1 MLIIERADGQMLNLG
16 AAREI
21 YADPGNENNLVA
33 EYSGNMIYVVEN
45 FTITDFREHLRMA
58 DHYACADWKWMS
70 DRW

>member
-58 DHYACADWKWMS
+58 DCYVCADWKWMS